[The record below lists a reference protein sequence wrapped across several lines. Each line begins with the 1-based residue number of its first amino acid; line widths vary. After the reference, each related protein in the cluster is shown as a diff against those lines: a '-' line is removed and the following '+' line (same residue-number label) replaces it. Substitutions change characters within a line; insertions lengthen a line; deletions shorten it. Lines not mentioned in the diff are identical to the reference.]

1 MRREARFNDS
11 STQSRDGKLDSRDS
25 SYKWGDRKEKTAS
38 DGRKTDVYCQS
49 EAVSQQAKRP
59 DEPRH
64 ACMTPAPLEQE
75 AQYVVEVCPDE
86 EQEEDGHVY

>member
-11 STQSRDGKLDSRDS
+11 SSKSRDEKQDSRDS

-49 EAVSQQAKRP
+49 EAVSQQAK
-59 DEPRH
+59 
-64 ACMTPAPLEQE
+64 
-75 AQYVVEVCPDE
+75 
-86 EQEEDGHVY
+86 